1 MADYDLVVAGG
12 SVVTPSDVFQ
22 AAIGIAAGRIAAIG
36 IGLTG
41 ARTLDAGGLVV
52 LPGGVDSHC
61 HIEQLQQGGGVD
73 EETWTTGSTSAT
85 GTSRPSSAESEVT
98 PASRIPHGT
107 IRSNQVLSGSQFR
120 AKPCIVTP
128 LATRIPIA
136 AILRSSPR

>member
-22 AAIGIAAGRIAAIG
+22 ADIGIAAGRIAAIG

-61 HIEQLQQGGGVD
+61 HIEQLQQGGGAD
-73 EETWTTGSTSAT
+73 EETWTTGSTSALAG
-85 GTSRPSSAESEVT
+85 GTPQGTARSRMAGSAT
-98 PASRIPHGT
+98 
-107 IRSNQVLSGSQFR
+107 Q
-120 AKPCIVTP
+120 AK
-128 LATRIPIA
+128 
-136 AILRSSPR
+136 AILRKVQHLPQAWLGCRRGPPKLR